1 MQSLCGYKKND
12 LGTISKKMPKA
23 TSKLYTTKLSYW
35 DPQQASAMC
44 LTKHSHCLF
53 MTYELTVPVRSV
65 ILF

>member
-1 MQSLCGYKKND
+1 
-12 LGTISKKMPKA
+12 MPKA
-23 TSKLYTTKLSYW
+23 TSKLYTTKLSHW

-53 MTYELTVPVRSV
+53 MTYKLTVPVRSV